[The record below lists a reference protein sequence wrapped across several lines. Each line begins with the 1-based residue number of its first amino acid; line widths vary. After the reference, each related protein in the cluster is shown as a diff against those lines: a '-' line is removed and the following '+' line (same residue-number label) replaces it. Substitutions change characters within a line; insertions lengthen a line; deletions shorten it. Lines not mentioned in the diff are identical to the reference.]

1 MNNGVI
7 LSKICEYMD
16 TTTVYNLSL
25 VNKDY
30 YKIFLNY
37 LYDSLWNSNILYC
50 SDWRDMRKYSIINLY
65 RMRYF
70 VRGKSKLRYIKDDIT
85 TALNYYRSSNRMGLT
100 NEQKRLTESKSES
113 EYKIVQA
120 YAGSGKTT
128 SLYNLCLN
136 NPEKR
141 IIYLA
146 FNKSIETSAKNGNMG
161 SLPNV
166 DIYTFHSYVL
176 EVLTRN
182 NDFEVV
188 NDYSITDLREYLNM
202 DDDDTSRMFLKWI
215 RNYINKFFQ
224 SSSSHPS
231 QMYSNSMVNNLTRL
245 WELIRTFQIP
255 LTHDGYLKLF
265 DTMKM
270 KMTNKDGYMYDMILL
285 DEAQDSSECMLRILR
300 RQKCIKVLIGDTYQQ
315 IYIFRGAVDPF
326 SRIKESNKIEY
337 EYYELN
343 TTFRF
348 GPDVADLS
356 TRFLRKFMNNNNIT
370 IKSDNIYDTRI
381 FSWRNVSF
389 RSKPHTVL
397 FFTNMGL
404 FEYAN
409 SLAQEGISF
418 NILQN
423 EIDYGEEAQIVRD
436 LLNLKNGI
444 LDEIVT
450 QELKDFKT
458 FREVERYMTDY
469 DVKIWLRRI
478 EWLNLYDIDLVRH
491 YTNINNYLDPSSNI
505 LLSTV
510 HKSKGLEF
518 DVVKLANDF
527 PMLTINE
534 KVIVKLDNT
543 WKQNYNTY
551 YVAMTRAKEELYLN
565 IQLNDWI
572 NITNTKEY
580 RYSTGKNNTCRKCGI
595 VTNLLEN
602 KVCTCH
608 NCAYMSEYL

>member
-1 MNNGVI
+1 MNNNLV
-7 LSKICEYMD
+7 LTKICEYLN
-16 TTTVYNLSL
+16 TSSVYNLSF
-25 VNKDY
+25 VSKDY
-30 YKIFLNY
+30 YKVLDF
-37 LYDSLWNSNILYC
+37 LYDSFWNSNILYC
-50 SDWRDMRKYSIINLY
+50 RDWREMRKYSIIDLY
-65 RMRYF
+65 RMRHYTK
-70 VRGKSKLRYIKDDIT
+70 GKSKLKYVKDNIT
-85 TALNYYRSSNRMGLT
+85 KALNYYSKSNRSGLT
-100 NEQKRLTESKSES
+100 NEQKRLTESKNEK
-113 EYKIVQA
+113 EYKLVQA

-146 FNKSIETSAKNGNMG
+146 FNKSIEMSAKSGNMG
-161 SLPNV
+161 NLANV

-176 EVLTRN
+176 ESLTKN
-182 NDFEVV
+182 QEFDVV
-188 NDYSITDLREYLNM
+188 NEYSISDLREYLNM
-202 DDDDTSRMFLKWI
+202 DDDETSRMFLKWV

-224 SSSSHPS
+224 SSLNHPS
-231 QMYSNSMVNNLTRL
+231 QMYTNSMVNNLTRL
-245 WELIRTFQIP
+245 WDRIRTFQIP

-265 DTMKM
+265 DTMRMKM
-270 KMTNKDGYMYDMILL
+270 KNKDGEMYDMILL
-285 DEAQDSSECMLRILR
+285 DEAQDSSECMLRILK
-300 RQKCIKVLIGDTYQQ
+300 RQKCIKVLIGDSYQQ

-337 EYYELN
+337 DYYELN

-356 TRFLRKFMNNNNIT
+356 TRFLRKFMNNNKIT

-381 FSWRNVSF
+381 FGWRDVSF
-389 RSKPHTVL
+389 RSKPHTIL

-423 EIDYGEEAQIVRD
+423 EINYGEEAQIARD
-436 LLNLKNGI
+436 LLNLKHG
-444 LDEIVT
+444 LVEEVVT
-450 QELKDFKT
+450 DELKGFQT
-458 FREVERYMTDY
+458 FREVERYMSDY
-469 DVKIWLRRI
+469 DIKVWLKRI
-478 EWLNLYDIDLVRH
+478 EWLNLYDVDLIRH
-491 YTNINNYLDPSSNI
+491 YTNINNYLEPSSNI

-518 DVVKLANDF
+518 DIVKLANDF

-565 IQLNDWI
+565 IQLDDWKSI
-572 NITNTKEY
+572 SSCKEY
-580 RYSTGKNNTCRKCGI
+580 TYSKGKNNTCRKCGK

-602 KVCTCH
+602 KVSICH
-608 NCAYMSEYL
+608 FCAVMTEYL